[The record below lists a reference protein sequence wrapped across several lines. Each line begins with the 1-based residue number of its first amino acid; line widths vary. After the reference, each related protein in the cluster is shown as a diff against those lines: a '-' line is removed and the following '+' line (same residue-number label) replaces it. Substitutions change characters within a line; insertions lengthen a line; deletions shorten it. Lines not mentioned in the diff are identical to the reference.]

1 MQKIQFDYFTGM
13 EAEQY
18 SFYRVPKV
26 LFTEPCFKTL
36 SCEAKVLYGLML
48 DRMSLSIKNR
58 WLDSEDRVYIIF
70 TVEEI
75 AELMNCGTQKAVKLV
90 KELDSSNGIGLI
102 EKKRLGLG
110 KPNVIYVKNFMIR
123 EVPDQ
128 KPTGNCANLQSEQ
141 EDHRK
146 IADLQSKQERHKE
159 CADLQQEAENKGK
172 TGISLNCENHHLGV
186 VKTTIQDYGES
197 QFQNSENHNSRM
209 VETTNPEFPE
219 SQFQNSE
226 NHHSR
231 IVEITNPE
239 CPKSQSNNTDINK
252 TDISETEIKQSYPI
266 TSGNSKRKKDV
277 MEEMRA
283 YRELADWEKYDL
295 CRAKILESTL
305 KYEEKQFLYSNDW
318 WMKMYRFK
326 DVNLIDLL
334 NKWDLAQGDLYW
346 PIIKSSMYAIAGEK
360 VKGEQILGEI
370 LPKIRQQLVKNSKD
384 EYLCS
389 IEECIVSLLNFM
401 RQGDWQVNLDAEM
414 EACIQT
420 GDVNWWGENEEYCS
434 HLNEKEDK
442 KPETSV
448 QTNYDLSITYTSHM
462 GRCNSKIYYA
472 LDYLRFLEQTGHPF
486 RIQMVTNTKGFQRV
500 IETLYLYYP
509 HWCLIQILIAQN
521 EKELDMLFGRNKLSG
536 MTQEEVDNCIWSTRF
551 VESSTVYHIRN
562 HSGTNL

>member
-1 MQKIQFDYFTGM
+1 MRRPKKDIQLTSYDELLGLEETPEKSMNQVVEIDLEKLYPFKNHPFHVNDDEKMAETVESIKTYGVLTPALVRPRSEGGYEM
-13 EAEQY
+13 ISGHRRKRGCELCGKTTMPALVRNYTDDEAVIIMVDSNIQRENLLPSEKAHAY
-18 SFYRVPKV
+18 KMKYDAMKH
-26 LFTEPCFKTL
+26 
-36 SCEAKVLYGLML
+36 
-48 DRMSLSIKNR
+48 RMSLSIKNR

-75 AELMNCGTQKAVKLV
+75 VELMNCGTQKAVKLV

-172 TGISLNCENHHLGV
+172 TGFSLNSENHHLGV

-252 TDISETEIKQSYPI
+252 TDISETEINQSYPI
-266 TSGNSKRKKDV
+266 ISGNSQKKKDV

-283 YRELADWEKYDL
+283 YREVIHENIDYQYH
-295 CRAKILESTL
+295 AKE
-305 KYEEKQFLYSNDW
+305 
-318 WMKMYRFK
+318 
-326 DVNLIDLL
+326 DVDELVELMIEVMMMPED
-334 NKWDLAQGDLYW
+334 
-346 PIIKSSMYAIAGEK
+346 SMIRIAGVEK
-360 VKGEQILGEI
+360 PVA
-370 LPKIRQQLVKNSKD
+370 LVKSRFMKLNYSHIEYVLFCLNRNTTKVGNIKAYLLTALYNAPATINSYYQA
-384 EYLCS
+384 E
-389 IEECIVSLLNFM
+389 
-401 RQGDWQVNLDAEM
+401 VN
-414 EACIQT
+414 
-420 GDVNWWGENEEYCS
+420 
-434 HLNEKEDK
+434 H
-442 KPETSV
+442 
-448 QTNYDLSITYTSHM
+448 
-462 GRCNSKIYYA
+462 
-472 LDYLRFLEQTGHPF
+472 
-486 RIQMVTNTKGFQRV
+486 
-500 IETLYLYYP
+500 
-509 HWCLIQILIAQN
+509 
-521 EKELDMLFGRNKLSG
+521 DMYGG
-536 MTQEEVDNCIWSTRF
+536 
-551 VESSTVYHIRN
+551 
-562 HSGTNL
+562 